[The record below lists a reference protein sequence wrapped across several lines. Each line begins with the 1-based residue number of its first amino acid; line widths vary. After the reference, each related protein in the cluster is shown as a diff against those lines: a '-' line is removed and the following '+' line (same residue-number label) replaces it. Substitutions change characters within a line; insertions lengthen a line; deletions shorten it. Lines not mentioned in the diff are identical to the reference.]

1 MNPSLGA
8 RARIAERLSSV
19 RRSVDRL
26 SKRVDE
32 QTAFRH
38 RIPIRGRIALF
49 GAAVVALTVVIFS
62 VLVYVM
68 VERNLVSQQDGT
80 LKLAGDRA
88 WSALASGGRIV
99 PGRNFFPPDLN
110 SSSEPFYELFD
121 SQGTPYGSSAY
132 INGVFPEMPSSA
144 LDSVPTDHG
153 VFKDLHANNGP
164 LVRAYV
170 RAWNR
175 PDLGASGY
183 VLFGQ
188 PLFGIQGQLDGLRL
202 FLIAG
207 AFLSLVGAGAA
218 SWLVAGRA
226 LRPLDAM
233 ADTAEDIGRTQDL
246 SRRLPESGPN
256 DEVGRLQRSF
266 NQMLR
271 QLDDAYQRLRSA
283 LTAQRRFV
291 ADASHELRT
300 PLTTIRGNVGL
311 LLKRDD
317 ITADDR
323 VAALNDIAGESERM
337 SRMVQDLLTLARA
350 DAGYHLDKFPLQLQP
365 IVEEVSRQAQTLQ
378 PLRRIEVL
386 NGTPVTVSGNVDA
399 LKQLLWILI
408 DNAFKHTHDGGR
420 IQLRL
425 ENGQR
430 AARLTVLDDGPGI
443 PQEDLERIFE
453 RFYQSDAARSGE
465 GTGLGLAIARW
476 IAQEHGG
483 RVVAANGPQGGA
495 AFTVELPTDTPQTL
509 ASH

>member
-1 MNPSLGA
+1 MNPSLGR
-8 RARIAERLSSV
+8 RAQMAQRLSSI
-19 RRSVDRL
+19 RRTVDRL
-26 SKRVDE
+26 SKRVDQ

-49 GAAVVALTVVIFS
+49 GAAVVALTVVIFG
-62 VLVYVM
+62 VLVYVV
-68 VERNLVSQQDGT
+68 VENSLVSQQDAT
-80 LKLAGDRA
+80 LSRGGDRN
-88 WSALASGGRIV
+88 WSILQFGGRYV
-99 PGRNFFPPDLN
+99 PGRNPFQTDLKT
-110 SSSEPFYELFD
+110 SSEPFFEVFD
-121 SQGTPYGSSAY
+121 SQGTALGSSAVVDG
-132 INGVFPEMPSSA
+132 ILPQFPSGIF
-144 LDSVPTDHG
+144 DSVPADRG
-153 VFKDLHANNGP
+153 VFKTIQTSDGP
-164 LVRAYV
+164 LVRAYL
-170 RAWNR
+170 RTWSR
-175 PDLGASGY
+175 PDFGGSGY
-183 VLFGQ
+183 LLYGQ
-188 PLFGIQGQLDGLRL
+188 PIGGIETQLQSLRL

-207 AFLSLVGAGAA
+207 GILSLLGAALA

-233 ADTAEDIGRTQDL
+233 ANTAEDIGQTQDL
-246 SRRLPESGPN
+246 SRRLPESTTN

-271 QLDDAYQRLRSA
+271 QLEDAYQRLRSA
-283 LTAQRRFV
+283 LIAQRRFV

-323 VAALNDIAGESERM
+323 VAALHDIAGESERM

-350 DAGYHLDKFPLQLQP
+350 DAGYHLDKSPLQLQP
-365 IVEEVSRQAQTLQ
+365 IVEEVTRQAQTLQ
-378 PLRRIEVL
+378 PARRMEVL
-386 NGTPVTVSGNVDA
+386 NGTPVTVSGNSDA
-399 LKQLLWILI
+399 IKQLLWILI

-420 IQLRL
+420 VQLRL
-425 ENGQR
+425 ENGQGK
-430 AARLTVLDDGPGI
+430 ARLIVLDDGQGI
-443 PQEDLERIFE
+443 PQGDLERIFE

-483 RVVAANGPQGGA
+483 RIVATNNPSGGA
-495 AFTVELPTDTPQTL
+495 AFTVELPSETPQTL

>member
-8 RARIAERLSSV
+8 RAQIAERLSSV
-19 RRSVDRL
+19 RHSFASL
-26 SKRVDE
+26 SRWVDE
-32 QTAFRH
+32 RTAFRH

-49 GAAVVALTVVIFS
+49 GAAVVAVTVVIFS
-62 VLVYVM
+62 VLVY
-68 VERNLVSQQDGT
+68 LVVANSLETQQDGT
-80 LKLAGDRA
+80 LSRGGDRN
-88 WSALASGGRIV
+88 WSILQFGPRYV
-99 PGRNFFPPDLN
+99 PGRNPFQTDLKT
-110 SSSEPFYELFD
+110 SSEPFYEVFD
-121 SQGTPYGSSAY
+121 SQGTALGSSAFLD
-132 INGVFPEMPSSA
+132 GVLPRFSSGMF
-144 LDSVPTDHG
+144 DSVPPDHG
-153 VFKDLHANNGP
+153 VFKNIQSSDGP
-164 LVRAYV
+164 LVRAYL

-175 PDLGASGY
+175 PNFGTSGY
-183 VLFGQ
+183 LLYGQ
-188 PLFGIQGQLDGLRL
+188 PIGGIEAQLQSLRL
-202 FLIAG
+202 FLI
-207 AFLSLVGAGAA
+207 VGAIFSLLGAGLA

-233 ADTAEDIGRTQDL
+233 ANTAEDIGRTQDL
-246 SRRLPESGPN
+246 SRRLPETGPD

-283 LTAQRRFV
+283 LMAQRRFV

-323 VAALNDIAGESERM
+323 VSALNDIAGESERM

-350 DAGYHLDKFPLQLQP
+350 DAGYHLDKSPLQLQP

-378 PLRRIEVL
+378 PTRRIEVL
-386 NGTPVTVSGNVDA
+386 DGTPVTVSGNVDA
-399 LKQLLWILI
+399 LKQLIWILI
-408 DNAFKHTHDGGR
+408 DNAFKHTQDGGR
-420 IQLRL
+420 VQVRL

-430 AARLTVLDDGPGI
+430 AARLIVLDDGPGI
-443 PQEDLERIFE
+443 PHEDLERIFE

-483 RVVAANGPQGGA
+483 RVVAANRPQGGA
-495 AFTVELPTDTPQTL
+495 AFTVELPVEK
-509 ASH
+509 S